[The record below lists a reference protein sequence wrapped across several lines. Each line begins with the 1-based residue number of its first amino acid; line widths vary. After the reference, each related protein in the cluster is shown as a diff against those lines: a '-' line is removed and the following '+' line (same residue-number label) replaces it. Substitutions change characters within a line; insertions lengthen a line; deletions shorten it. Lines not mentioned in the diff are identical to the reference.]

1 MDVKTF
7 WELIDESA
15 GDGKR
20 LATLLQEQKPED
32 VRGFGDILDLHFSK
46 AFNWNLWAAAY
57 LINGGCS
64 EEEFDQFLYW
74 LISLGENTY
83 ENALEDPDN
92 LIDVVKEDTST
103 FNDDIIV
110 AIARTLDKL
119 GKEIE
124 GKSNVTIPAD
134 LMQFQNKPRKPRG
147 KEWKTDDDLLEMFP
161 KLGERFGEMLEEDE
175 DDEEEEDWDEEDKN
189 KSKLRRAWDK
199 FIEFFARIFDKFLSI
214 FRKKKK
220 SEDEEEE
227 REVDPYRLVTKMGI
241 NFWLYITFLVMFV
254 GFLALIP
261 LTTLFQNN
269 VADQIAVLEGFQ
281 SINFSEIM
289 YGWDYLTDQII
300 QRRINRLIDRI
311 ENWDT
316 VRWIW
321 VMGMI
326 FSLFAGFPL
335 ILLVL
340 QERFIQLTPNSMQFL
355 TKKEDVKQTIKI
367 KEIESIHIS
376 RSNTIMIVPKKNS
389 DTAKKVM
396 LELVSVKALKKY
408 CIEHKIPTEEDA
420 HLYKMLV
427 VQVSDKIKQFKNRK

>member
-7 WELIDESA
+7 WELIGESA

-20 LATLLQEQKPED
+20 LATLLKEQKPED

-74 LISLGENTY
+74 LISLGEDTY
-83 ENALEDPDN
+83 EKALEDPDS

-119 GKEIE
+119 GKDIE

-134 LMQFQNKPRKPRG
+134 LMQFQNKLRKPRG
-147 KEWKTDDDLLEMFP
+147 KEWNTDEELLEMFP
-161 KLGERFGEMLEEDE
+161 KLGERFGEMLEDEEDDDDE
-175 DDEEEEDWDEEDKN
+175 DWNEEDKN

-199 FIEFFARIFDKFLSI
+199 FVEFFARIFDKFLSI

-220 SEDEEEE
+220 GEDEEEE
-227 REVDPYRLVTKMGI
+227 REEDPYRLVTKMGV
-241 NFWLYITFLVMFV
+241 NFWLYITFMVMFV
-254 GFLALIP
+254 GFLVLIP
-261 LTTLFQNN
+261 LTTLFQNL
-269 VADQIAVLEGFQ
+269 VAEKIAVYESFQ
-281 SINFSEIM
+281 AMDFSEIM
-289 YGWDYLTDQII
+289 YGWDYLTNQII
-300 QRRINRLIDRI
+300 QRKINRLVDRL
-311 ENWDT
+311 ENWNT

-326 FSLFAGFPL
+326 LSLFAGLPL

-340 QERFIQLTPNSMQFL
+340 QERFIQLTPNSMEFL
-355 TKKEDVKQTIKI
+355 TKKEVVKQTIKI

-376 RSNTIMIVPKKNS
+376 RNNTIMIVPKKNS
-389 DTAKKVM
+389 DADKKMM
-396 LELVSVKALKKY
+396 LELVSAKSLKKY
-408 CIEHKIPTEEDA
+408 CIEHKIPTEEDT
-420 HLYKMLV
+420 HLVKMLLA
-427 VQVSDKIKQFKNRK
+427 QVSDKIKQFKNRK